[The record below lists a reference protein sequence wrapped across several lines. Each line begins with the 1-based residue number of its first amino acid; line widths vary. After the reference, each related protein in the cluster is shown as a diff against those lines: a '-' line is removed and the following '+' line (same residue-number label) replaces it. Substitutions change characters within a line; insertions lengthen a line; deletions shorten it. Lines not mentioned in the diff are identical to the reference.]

1 MKLIK
6 WLKDFFADDPGYMNF
21 DHFHEE
27 LDRAREEER
36 QNKKLTAQKA
46 EMEKHAEALANLLYG
61 APIK

>member
-1 MKLIK
+1 MKLIQ

-27 LDRAREEER
+27 LERGREEER
-36 QNKKLTAQKA
+36 QTKKLSAQKA
-46 EMEKHAEALANLLYG
+46 AMEEQAELLANLLYG